1 MRNFI
6 GWTSVCFT
14 GGLFGGLVNSVFLW
28 MAGAYG
34 WTAAMD
40 VAIAPKWTLGWLYP
54 RLVWGGLWGLLF
66 LPRLMS
72 GSIFWRGLLLSV
84 GPTLV
89 QLLIVFPTQLDKG
102 LWGLDL
108 GMLTPV
114 VVIVANAVWG
124 MAAALWVLL
133 ADDDR
138 KSYGGRR
145 LR

>member
-1 MRNFI
+1 MRNFFA
-6 GWTSVCFT
+6 WVSVCFA
-14 GGLFGGLVNSVFLW
+14 GGLFGGLVGSLFVW

-34 WTAAMD
+34 WTAALG
-40 VAIAPKWTLGWLYP
+40 VAIAPEWNLPWLYP

-66 LPRLMS
+66 LPHFLS
-72 GSIFWRGLLLSV
+72 NSFFWRGLIVSI

-89 QLLIVFPTQLDKG
+89 ELLIVFPTQLDKG

-108 GMLTPV
+108 GVMTPV
-114 VVIVANAVWG
+114 LVIVANAVWG
-124 MAAALWVLL
+124 WAAALWVLL

-138 KSYGGRR
+138 KGPGRR